1 MLAMQFGSAFQKYQ
15 DENPENS
22 KMFDGI
28 KGEIPAYCQANN
40 KSNISFPYLLH
51 VKGK

>member
-1 MLAMQFGSAFQKYQ
+1 MQFGSAFQKYQ
-15 DENPENS
+15 DPENS
-22 KMFDGI
+22 KMFDGT

>member
-1 MLAMQFGSAFQKYQ
+1 MQFGSAFQKYQ

-28 KGEIPAYCQANN
+28 KGEIPA
-40 KSNISFPYLLH
+40 
-51 VKGK
+51 

>member
-15 DENPENS
+15 DENPEIF

-28 KGEIPAYCQANN
+28 KGEIPA
-40 KSNISFPYLLH
+40 
-51 VKGK
+51 